1 MLIISNPF
9 HYYLSS
15 ICFFL
20 FGLVYCLRW
29 ISNSNH
35 WPLFIFLWYHLIS
48 LCYMSDHYVWFN
60 VACTHMFT
68 ENTNYTMV
76 YCISLCQM
84 QWLTHTHTHTHI
96 LLKTLLQPCCI
107 SHHYDKFNDECTYMF
122 YWWHYLHH
130 VVCQIT
136 MSDVMMNVHTCLTD
150 SITYIILYVRSLC
163 EM

>member
-1 MLIISNPF
+1 MLIISTPV

-15 ICFFL
+15 KCFFL
-20 FGLVYCLRW
+20 FRLVYFLKW

-68 ENTNYTMV
+68 DDTTYTMV

-84 QWLTHTHTHTHI
+84 QWLTHTHTH
-96 LLKTLLQPCCI
+96 I
-107 SHHYDKFNDECTYMF
+107 SYWKHYFN
-122 YWWHYLHH
+122 H
-130 VVCQIT
+130 VVCHIT
-136 MSDVMMNVHTCLTD
+136 MTDLMMNVHTCFTD
-150 SITYIILYVRSLC
+150 DTTYIMLYLRSIC
-163 EM
+163 HDECTHMFYW